1 MSFHRGNKKSN
12 SRSNSPLSNN
22 SPSLSHATQSDS
34 TRHHPNAGL
43 RSQSQAVTA
52 APSNPTT
59 SSTLSLTEKDFVEK
73 GKENLNTGCISE
85 YCMVRVNK

>member
-43 RSQSQAVTA
+43 RSQSQAVA

-59 SSTLSLTEKDFVEK
+59 SSTLSLTEKDFEEK
-73 GKENLNTGCISE
+73 GKEFGIIQSVSTSIA
-85 YCMVRVNK
+85 